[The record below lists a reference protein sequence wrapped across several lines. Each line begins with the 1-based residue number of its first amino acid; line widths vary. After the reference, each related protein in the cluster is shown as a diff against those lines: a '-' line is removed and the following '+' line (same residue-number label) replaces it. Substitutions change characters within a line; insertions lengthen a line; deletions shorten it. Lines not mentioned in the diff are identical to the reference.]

1 MSWRGGSAHRLIR
14 VLAFVVGV
22 GSVLLTAVPTL
33 AGILDTSW
41 TAPTTNADG
50 SPLTDLASYRVY
62 FGLSNPPCPG
72 SSYSQVASSTPSPA
86 PGQTVTARL
95 TGLSTGSLYYV
106 AVTAVDTN
114 GNESA
119 CITPLSA
126 VARIDFSV
134 SPTATVNFG
143 SVAIGGLADQT
154 FTVQNTGGGTVSGT
168 ASVPAPFSVVSGGSF
183 NLVGVGATQAVTVR
197 FSPTVAATASA
208 SVTFTANG
216 PSLTRVVT
224 GLGVSSTPPGAA
236 TLVAPSGS
244 IATATPTFSWNA
256 VALATQYLLWV
267 DDSSGGRLRTTYTA
281 AQVGWATGIGTC
293 SMVSSA
299 TLNPGTGQWWVVT
312 SNASGS
318 GPWSNGLT
326 FTVAGTPPPTAA
338 TLVAPSGSIA
348 SRTPTFSWNAVA
360 SATQYMLWVD
370 DSSGGRIRTT
380 YTGAQA
386 GCASGAGACSMVS
399 SATLNPG
406 AGQWWIVTSSASGS
420 GPWSSG
426 MTFTVAGTPPPPAA
440 TIVAPSG
447 SIATWSPTFTW
458 NAVASFSYNDP
469 AAADIYALPLRAAL
483 PISQAGCASGA
494 GACSMVS
501 SVVLNPGAGQWWVV
515 TSNASGSGP
524 WSSGMT

>member
-1 MSWRGGSAHRLIR
+1 MSWRGGSTHRLIR
-14 VLAFVVGV
+14 VLAFVVTV
-22 GSVLLTAVPTL
+22 GSVLLAAVPAL

-41 TAPTTNADG
+41 TAPTTSADG

-62 FGLSNPPCPG
+62 YGLSTPPSCPG
-72 SSYSQVASSTPSPA
+72 TSYLQFASSTPSPA

-183 NLVGVGATQAVTVR
+183 NLVGVGATQAVRVR

-216 PSLTRVVT
+216 ASLTRVVT
-224 GLGVSSTPPGAA
+224 GLGVSSAPPGAA

-267 DDSSGGRLRTTYTA
+267 DDSSGGRIRTTHTAAQAGCASGTGTCSMVSGATLNPGAGQWWVDRKSVAWGGRGGRGGTLTVAGTPPPPAATLVAPSGSIATRTPTFSWNAVASATQYLLWADDSSGGRIRTTYTA
-281 AQVGWATGIGTC
+281 AQAGCGSGTGTC
-293 SMVSSA
+293 SMVSAA
-299 TLNPGTGQWWVVT
+299 TLNPGAGQWWVVT

-326 FTVAGTPPPTAA
+326 FTTAGTPPPAAA
-338 TLVAPSGSIA
+338 TPVP
-348 SRTPTFSWNAVA
+348 
-360 SATQYMLWVD
+360 
-370 DSSGGRIRTT
+370 
-380 YTGAQA
+380 
-386 GCASGAGACSMVS
+386 
-399 SATLNPG
+399 
-406 AGQWWIVTSSASGS
+406 
-420 GPWSSG
+420 
-426 MTFTVAGTPPPPAA
+426 
-440 TIVAPSG
+440 PSG
-447 SIATWSPTFTW
+447 SIATRTPTFTC
-458 NAVASFSYNDP
+458 NAVARATAS
-469 AAADIYALPLRAAL
+469 LPWRA
-483 PISQAGCASGA
+483 
-494 GACSMVS
+494 
-501 SVVLNPGAGQWWVV
+501 
-515 TSNASGSGP
+515 
-524 WSSGMT
+524 

>member
-1 MSWRGGSAHRLIR
+1 MSWRGGSTHRLIR
-14 VLAFVVGV
+14 VLAFVVTV
-22 GSVLLTAVPTL
+22 GSVLLAAVPAL

-41 TAPTTNADG
+41 TARTASADG

-62 FGLSNPPCPG
+62 YGLSTPPSCPG
-72 SSYSQVASSTPSPA
+72 TSYLQFASSTPSPA

-216 PSLTRVVT
+216 ASRRRGVT
-224 GLGVSSTPPGAA
+224 VPVASTPP
-236 TLVAPSGS
+236 
-244 IATATPTFSWNA
+244 
-256 VALATQYLLWV
+256 
-267 DDSSGGRLRTTYTA
+267 
-281 AQVGWATGIGTC
+281 
-293 SMVSSA
+293 
-299 TLNPGTGQWWVVT
+299 PG
-312 SNASGS
+312 
-318 GPWSNGLT
+318 
-326 FTVAGTPPPTAA
+326 AA

-440 TIVAPSG
+440 TIVARSG
-447 SIATWSPTFTW
+447 SLASAPPSYSGTAVGSPPDNMHW
-458 NAVASFSYNDP
+458 A
-469 AAADIYALPLRAAL
+469 
-483 PISQAGCASGA
+483 
-494 GACSMVS
+494 
-501 SVVLNPGAGQWWVV
+501 
-515 TSNASGSGP
+515 
-524 WSSGMT
+524 

>member
-1 MSWRGGSAHRLIR
+1 MSWRGGSTHRLIR
-14 VLAFVVGV
+14 VLAFVVTV
-22 GSVLLTAVPTL
+22 GSVLLAAVPAL

-41 TAPTTNADG
+41 TAPTTSADG

-62 FGLSNPPCPG
+62 YGLSTPPSCPG
-72 SSYSQVASSTPSPA
+72 TSYLQFASSTPSPA
-86 PGQTVTARL
+86 PF
-95 TGLSTGSLYYV
+95 
-106 AVTAVDTN
+106 
-114 GNESA
+114 SA
-119 CITPLSA
+119 
-126 VARIDFSV
+126 
-134 SPTATVNFG
+134 
-143 SVAIGGLADQT
+143 
-154 FTVQNTGGGTVSGT
+154 
-168 ASVPAPFSVVSGGSF
+168 VSGGSF

-216 PSLTRVVT
+216 ASLTRVVT

-244 IATATPTFSWNA
+244 IATA
-256 VALATQYLLWV
+256 
-267 DDSSGGRLRTTYTA
+267 
-281 AQVGWATGIGTC
+281 
-293 SMVSSA
+293 
-299 TLNPGTGQWWVVT
+299 
-312 SNASGS
+312 
-318 GPWSNGLT
+318 
-326 FTVAGTPPPTAA
+326 
-338 TLVAPSGSIA
+338 
-348 SRTPTFSWNAVA
+348 TPTFSWNAVA

-447 SIATWSPTFTW
+447 SLASATPTF
-458 NAVASFSYNDP
+458 
-469 AAADIYALPLRAAL
+469 
-483 PISQAGCASGA
+483 
-494 GACSMVS
+494 
-501 SVVLNPGAGQWWVV
+501 
-515 TSNASGSGP
+515 
-524 WSSGMT
+524 

>member
-41 TAPTTNADG
+41 TAPTTNVDG

-143 SVAIGGLADQT
+143 SVAIGGLAEQT

-216 PSLTRVVT
+216 ASLTRVVT

-267 DDSSGGRLRTTYTA
+267 DDSSGGRIRTTYTA
-281 AQVGWATGIGTC
+281 AQVGCATGT
-293 SMVSSA
+293 
-299 TLNPGTGQWWVVT
+299 
-312 SNASGS
+312 
-318 GPWSNGLT
+318 
-326 FTVAGTPPPTAA
+326 
-338 TLVAPSGSIA
+338 
-348 SRTPTFSWNAVA
+348 
-360 SATQYMLWVD
+360 
-370 DSSGGRIRTT
+370 
-380 YTGAQA
+380 
-386 GCASGAGACSMVS
+386 GACSMVS
-399 SATLNPG
+399 AATLNPG
-406 AGQWWIVTSSASGS
+406 AGQWWVVTSNAAGS

-440 TIVAPSG
+440 TLVAPSG
-447 SIATWSPTFTW
+447 SIATRTPTSSW
-458 NAVASFSYNDP
+458 NALAFTAPSPPWID
-469 AAADIYALPLRAAL
+469 ALSLGGAL
-483 PISQAGCASGA
+483 PIYTAAQVGCATGT
-494 GACSMVS
+494 GTCSIAPG
-501 SVVLNPGAGQWWVV
+501 VVLNPGAGQWWVV

-524 WSSGMT
+524 WSSGMTFTAP

>member
-1 MSWRGGSAHRLIR
+1 MSWRGGSTHRLIR
-14 VLAFVVGV
+14 VLAFVVTV
-22 GSVLLTAVPTL
+22 GSVLLAAVPAL

-41 TAPTTNADG
+41 TAPTTSADG

-62 FGLSNPPCPG
+62 YGLSTPPSCPG
-72 SSYSQVASSTPSPA
+72 TSYLQFASSTPSPA

-119 CITPLSA
+119 CITALSA
-126 VARIDFSV
+126 AARIDFSV
-134 SPTATVNFG
+134 SPAATVNFG
-143 SVAIGGLADQT
+143 TVTIGGFAEQT
-154 FTVQNTGGGTVSGT
+154 FTAQNTGGGTVSGT

-197 FSPTVAATASA
+197 FSPTLAATASV
-208 SVTFTANG
+208 SLTFTANG
-216 PSLTRVVT
+216 ASLTRLVT
-224 GLGVSSTPPGAA
+224 GLGAASAPPGAA

-244 IATATPTFSWNA
+244 IAST
-256 VALATQYLLWV
+256 
-267 DDSSGGRLRTTYTA
+267 
-281 AQVGWATGIGTC
+281 
-293 SMVSSA
+293 
-299 TLNPGTGQWWVVT
+299 
-312 SNASGS
+312 
-318 GPWSNGLT
+318 
-326 FTVAGTPPPTAA
+326 
-338 TLVAPSGSIA
+338 
-348 SRTPTFSWNAVA
+348 TPTFSWNAVA

-370 DSSGGRIRTT
+370 DSSGGRLRTT

-386 GCASGAGACSMVS
+386 GCASGTGTCSMVS

-447 SIATWSPTFTW
+447 SLARGTPTFTW
-458 NAVASFSYNDP
+458 NAAGSATAYMPWVDDSSGGRSRATYT
-469 AAADIYALPLRAAL
+469 AA
-483 PISQAGCASGA
+483 QAGCASGT
-494 GACSMVS
+494 GPCSVAPGL
-501 SVVLNPGAGQWWVV
+501 VLNPGAGQWWVV
-515 TSNASGSGP
+515 TSNTSGSGP
-524 WSSGMT
+524 WSSGLTFTVAGTPPRPAATLAAPAGSIVTRTPAASGRAVA

>member
-1 MSWRGGSAHRLIR
+1 MSWRGGSTHRLIR
-14 VLAFVVGV
+14 VLAFVVTV
-22 GSVLLTAVPTL
+22 GSVLLAAVPAH

-62 FGLSNPPCPG
+62 YGLSTPPSCPG
-72 SSYSQVASSTPSPA
+72 TSYLQFASSTPSPA

-216 PSLTRVVT
+216 ASLTRVVT
-224 GLGVSSTPPGAA
+224 GLGVSSAPPGAA

-281 AQVGWATGIGTC
+281 AQVGCASGTGTC
-293 SMVSSA
+293 SIA
-299 TLNPGTGQWWVVT
+299 PG
-312 SNASGS
+312 
-318 GPWSNGLT
+318 
-326 FTVAGTPPPTAA
+326 
-338 TLVAPSGSIA
+338 
-348 SRTPTFSWNAVA
+348 
-360 SATQYMLWVD
+360 
-370 DSSGGRIRTT
+370 
-380 YTGAQA
+380 
-386 GCASGAGACSMVS
+386 
-399 SATLNPG
+399 
-406 AGQWWIVTSSASGS
+406 
-420 GPWSSG
+420 
-426 MTFTVAGTPPPPAA
+426 
-440 TIVAPSG
+440 
-447 SIATWSPTFTW
+447 
-458 NAVASFSYNDP
+458 
-469 AAADIYALPLRAAL
+469 
-483 PISQAGCASGA
+483 
-494 GACSMVS
+494 
-501 SVVLNPGAGQWWVV
+501 VVLNPGAGQWWVV

-524 WSSGMT
+524 WSSGMTFTAP

>member
-119 CITPLSA
+119 CNTTLSA
-126 VARIDFSV
+126 AARIDFSV
-134 SPTATVNFG
+134 SPAATVNFG
-143 SVAIGGLADQT
+143 TVTIGGFAEQT
-154 FTVQNTGGGTVSGT
+154 FTAQNTGGGTVSGT

-197 FSPTVAATASA
+197 FSPARAAPARVGLTIAASGASLSRRLTGLGAATA
-208 SVTFTANG
+208 
-216 PSLTRVVT
+216 
-224 GLGVSSTPPGAA
+224 PPG
-236 TLVAPSGS
+236 
-244 IATATPTFSWNA
+244 
-256 VALATQYLLWV
+256 
-267 DDSSGGRLRTTYTA
+267 
-281 AQVGWATGIGTC
+281 
-293 SMVSSA
+293 
-299 TLNPGTGQWWVVT
+299 
-312 SNASGS
+312 
-318 GPWSNGLT
+318 
-326 FTVAGTPPPTAA
+326 AA

-348 SRTPTFSWNAVA
+348 SRTPTFTWNAVA

-370 DSSGGRIRTT
+370 DSSGGRLRTT
-380 YTGAQA
+380 YTAAQA
-386 GCASGAGACSMVS
+386 GCASGTGACNKVS
-399 SATLNPG
+399 PATMYPA
-406 AGQWWIVTSSASGS
+406 AGQCWFV
-420 GPWSSG
+420 
-426 MTFTVAGTPPPPAA
+426 
-440 TIVAPSG
+440 
-447 SIATWSPTFTW
+447 
-458 NAVASFSYNDP
+458 
-469 AAADIYALPLRAAL
+469 
-483 PISQAGCASGA
+483 PISPAGSLPC
-494 GACSMVS
+494 
-501 SVVLNPGAGQWWVV
+501 
-515 TSNASGSGP
+515 
-524 WSSGMT
+524 

>member
-1 MSWRGGSAHRLIR
+1 MSWRGGSTHRLIR
-14 VLAFVVGV
+14 VLAFVVTV
-22 GSVLLTAVPTL
+22 GSVLLAAVPAR

-41 TAPTTNADG
+41 TAPTTSADG

-62 FGLSNPPCPG
+62 YGLSTRPSCPG
-72 SSYSQVASSTPSPA
+72 ASYLQFASSTPSPA

-216 PSLTRVVT
+216 ASLTRVVT

-244 IATATPTFSWNA
+244 IATA
-256 VALATQYLLWV
+256 
-267 DDSSGGRLRTTYTA
+267 
-281 AQVGWATGIGTC
+281 
-293 SMVSSA
+293 
-299 TLNPGTGQWWVVT
+299 
-312 SNASGS
+312 
-318 GPWSNGLT
+318 
-326 FTVAGTPPPTAA
+326 
-338 TLVAPSGSIA
+338 
-348 SRTPTFSWNAVA
+348 TPTFSWNAVA

-440 TIVAPSG
+440 TILAPSG
-447 SIATWSPTFTW
+447 SLASSTPTCTW
-458 NAVASFSYNDP
+458 NVVGSATPYLLCFDARFGGRIRTTYT
-469 AAADIYALPLRAAL
+469 AA
-483 PISQAGCASGA
+483 QVGCASGA
-494 GACSMVS
+494 GTCSIAPG
-501 SVVLNPGAGQWWVV
+501 VVLNPGAGQWWVV

-524 WSSGMT
+524 WSSGMTFTAPWTGLRAAATTAGLTASVAPRSPARRGGTEGSATTYMLWVADSSGGRSRGTTPAAHAGRGRG